1 MNNHLQYFSCL
12 PSMDVEYR
20 FGRPKLYLAP
30 HELARL
36 TILRSKLG
44 ETRAERAAESIHSG
58 EAAEVARTSAA
69 RQARENVPA
78 PTQTETE
85 VSL

>member
-1 MNNHLQYFSCL
+1 MSNEIRYINSL
-12 PSMDVEYR
+12 PSLDAEYR

-44 ETRAERAAESIHSG
+44 ETRAERAAE
-58 EAAEVARTSAA
+58 RTQLVDAQ
-69 RQARENVPA
+69 RGQC
-78 PTQTETE
+78 
-85 VSL
+85 

>member
-1 MNNHLQYFSCL
+1 MLNEFPQINSL
-12 PSMDVEYR
+12 PSVDADYC

-44 ETRAERAAESIHSG
+44 DTQAERAAESTHS
-58 EAAEVARTSAA
+58 ASSARRRS
-69 RQARENVPA
+69 R
-78 PTQTETE
+78 
-85 VSL
+85 